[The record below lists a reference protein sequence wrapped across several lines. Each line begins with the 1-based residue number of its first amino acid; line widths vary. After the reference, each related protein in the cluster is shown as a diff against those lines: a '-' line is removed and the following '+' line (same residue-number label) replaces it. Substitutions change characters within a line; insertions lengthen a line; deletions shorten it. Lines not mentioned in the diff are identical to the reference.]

1 MDPQPDARPEGLNV
15 PSATTPD
22 PEPVP
27 GTEATMAAPPAA
39 PASPAA
45 PPATPAPPV
54 PATAPA
60 APAAAAELAPRLTWA
75 QRGAVSV
82 ADPAQL
88 EAALAEIR
96 LARAG
101 LFDETD
107 RLEATLRDAVDI
119 KAKIKRNPKKAAA
132 IAGGAAFVAV
142 GGPRR
147 VLRRARRA
155 VFGVPDPL
163 PPSLLP
169 DQVERAVRA
178 LGDDGSKVRGA
189 LEREFASYLVSNKK
203 HDRRALRLA
212 LLATVGPVVRQA
224 GVEGVKRLFSTEAG
238 RVEALTERLRQA
250 RGGGNPA

>member
-1 MDPQPDARPEGLNV
+1 
-15 PSATTPD
+15 
-22 PEPVP
+22 
-27 GTEATMAAPPAA
+27 MAAPPAA

-107 RLEATLRDAVDI
+107 RLEATL
-119 KAKIKRNPKKAAA
+119 
-132 IAGGAAFVAV
+132 
-142 GGPRR
+142 
-147 VLRRARRA
+147 
-155 VFGVPDPL
+155 
-163 PPSLLP
+163 
-169 DQVERAVRA
+169 
-178 LGDDGSKVRGA
+178 
-189 LEREFASYLVSNKK
+189 
-203 HDRRALRLA
+203 
-212 LLATVGPVVRQA
+212 
-224 GVEGVKRLFSTEAG
+224 
-238 RVEALTERLRQA
+238 
-250 RGGGNPA
+250 